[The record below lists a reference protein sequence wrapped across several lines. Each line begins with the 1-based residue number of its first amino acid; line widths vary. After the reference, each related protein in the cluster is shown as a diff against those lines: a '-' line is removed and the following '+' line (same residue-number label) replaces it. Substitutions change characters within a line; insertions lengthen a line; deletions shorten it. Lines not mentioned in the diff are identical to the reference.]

1 MPAFTPVHLG
11 KWEPLFTDLVDGE
24 RSALTEEGTWMLG
37 DKSGLVCVFEDSEAL
52 YVEASTNIAKTLQ
65 CYINGGTE
73 CEFRTMVGVL
83 EMGASHK
90 NAAQRAKSGPL
101 AKRISRRVEKFRY
114 RVVPAPAKSLSQ
126 LAAALFPKRMILMC
140 ISIRIV
146 LLTLSFPPIRG
157 LRPAAT
163 ARRSSSALLLLPW
176 R

>member
-11 KWEPLFTDLVDGE
+11 NWEPLFTDLVDGE
-24 RSALTEEGTWMLG
+24 SSALTEEGTWMLG

-65 CYINGGTE
+65 CYIKGGTE
-73 CEFRTMVGVL
+73 CEFRTMMGVL

-114 RVVPAPAKSLSQ
+114 RVVPAPVKSLSQ
-126 LAAALFPKRMILMC
+126 LANAFNVVADTRYAGPSAMANRALD
-140 ISIRIV
+140 
-146 LLTLSFPPIRG
+146 
-157 LRPAAT
+157 
-163 ARRSSSALLLLPW
+163 ALPN
-176 R
+176 